1 MKKSLLILNSK
12 LVILIYKKKLMKKI
26 YKILILMNFNPKNR
40 EIFKNLNI
48 NLIIHVIKI
57 LKIFK
62 TTLTI

>member
-40 EIFKNLNI
+40 EIFKNLKI